1 MPRQT
6 KPKRPNLIKLADS
19 AATLLKAPGG
29 GWTWQTAVDDV
40 AGNAGLTDA
49 ERAELYD
56 LLAARGC
63 PNPAPGEDVDPF
75 EGGGPFDDPDDQVDD
90 VGRPMDAP
98 EDDGP
103 FYDRAKALDDP
114 GEEQDPEHDR
124 ISAAMED
131 EVQRAREAGEIE
143 DDGTPSSDEV
153 LEALDAV
160 EARERAQADV
170 TTTTERPEAKGGHLT
185 ISFPRGND
193 DAQATAEAIARS
205 LQDEPIEG
213 LTVETKAAGGPERRT
228 TRELLAEAEDTARR
242 LRVRLLNE
250 GARERLD
257 NGRPLPSEAMR
268 SLEALHP
275 LRKTLRPAVF
285 DQVMTTIVAEI
296 EREWGPIVT

>member
-1 MPRQT
+1 VPRQT

-49 ERAELYD
+49 ERTELYA
-56 LLAARGC
+56 LLEARGC
-63 PNPAPGEDVDPF
+63 PQPNAGEDADPF
-75 EGGGPFDDPDDQVDD
+75 ETDDGPGD
-90 VGRPMDAP
+90 
-98 EDDGP
+98 EGP

-114 GEEQDPEHDR
+114 DEPGQPGEGPDDVVGQIVGPDGVTMVDVPRWATTEPTHAGGDIGHDP
-124 ISAAMED
+124 
-131 EVQRAREAGEIE
+131 VGE
-143 DDGTPSSDEV
+143 DDDTPNADEV

-160 EARERAQADV
+160 EARERAQGPTMDLVGPDQTLGVELQRDADGEPTRV
-170 TTTTERPEAKGGHLT
+170 TPGGHV
-185 ISFPRGND
+185 I
-193 DAQATAEAIARS
+193 
-205 LQDEPIEG
+205 
-213 LTVETKAAGGPERRT
+213 ERRS

-257 NGRPLPSEAMR
+257 DARPIPSEAMR

>member
-1 MPRQT
+1 MMPRQT

-49 ERAELYD
+49 ELAELYD

-63 PNPAPGEDVDPF
+63 PNPAPAEDADPF
-75 EGGGPFDDPDDQVDD
+75 ETDDGP
-90 VGRPMDAP
+90 G
-98 EDDGP
+98 DDGP

-124 ISAAMED
+124 ISAVMED
-131 EVQRAREAGEIE
+131 EAQRAREAGEIE
-143 DDGTPSSDEV
+143 DDGTPSPDEV

-160 EARERAQADV
+160 EARERALLDDLGQSSTRLENDG
-170 TTTTERPEAKGGHLT
+170 EPPEPPD
-185 ISFPRGND
+185 PR
-193 DAQATAEAIARS
+193 
-205 LQDEPIEG
+205 
-213 LTVETKAAGGPERRT
+213 RRT